1 MSKAARKGKDVA
13 KQATQLN
20 NVIKTYIKAGKAAPG
35 PPLGPVLGQR
45 GIAIGQFCK
54 DFNEKTK
61 HIKPGV
67 PLPCKIFIN
76 PDRSYDIKFN
86 TPPVSYFL
94 KLAAGMSKGAYQ
106 PGREVFGKVTL
117 KHVYEIAKI
126 KKQDENL
133 ELVTMET
140 LCKLIIGSARSIGIE
155 VVRTLSAEE
164 LEPFLE
170 EVEEKR
176 KVIEEE
182 FAAKKLEGG
191 K

>member
-106 PGREVFGKVTL
+106 PGRHVFGKVTL